1 MNCNVYIC
9 KITIFY
15 LVGEGPNCE
24 SNYTMSFYIPSNLQE
39 NPPKPTDSKVYVEE
53 RQGFEVVALQF
64 GGFPSDLDFSSKAAM
79 LYEKAKEK
87 R

>member
-1 MNCNVYIC
+1 
-9 KITIFY
+9 
-15 LVGEGPNCE
+15 
-24 SNYTMSFYIPSNLQE
+24 MSFYIPSNLQE

-64 GGFPSDLDFSSKAAM
+64 GGFPSDLDFSSRAAM